1 MEGEHEGWFQG
12 HDPVMIYARRLLGD
26 GDLTQEELAEM
37 DKRVR
42 DRLDEAREFALASSP
57 PAAETALDNVFA

>member
-1 MEGEHEGWFQG
+1 M
-12 HDPVMIYARRLLGD
+12 A
-26 GDLTQEELAEM
+26 
-37 DKRVR
+37 KRVR